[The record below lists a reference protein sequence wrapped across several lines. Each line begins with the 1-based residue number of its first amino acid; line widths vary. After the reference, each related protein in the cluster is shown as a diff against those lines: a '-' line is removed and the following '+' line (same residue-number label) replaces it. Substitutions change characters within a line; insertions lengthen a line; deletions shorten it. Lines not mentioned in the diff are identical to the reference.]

1 MPSGDPVPSREG
13 QPSDAASQAP
23 AKPPTKTAI
32 TPKSAAITAR
42 TNYVS
47 PYRQQPRSAST
58 PVVKP
63 NPENPNAGNFKNFV
77 TKFNKPEEKVP
88 VPTNRIPADAA
99 SANVLKSKGSQT
111 YKANGVVDNNGKRPS
126 SKPRSSSTASV
137 RGAKQ
142 PPTSAAKGIN
152 SAASGTRSAAGS
164 RQSRLRRLST
174 SSTASDAPV
183 NNRLLPPLQTSFSK
197 GGKAKGK
204 GHRRSRSME
213 APSPSA
219 ASMADNESDASQPQS
234 ERRPLTHRRSRS
246 DMGFSASPDHDVKID
261 HDLLREYPGD
271 TPISPHSVRLGASFV
286 DSPTSGIKPL
296 SSSAQ
301 PKKRNIAP
309 PLASPH
315 GSRHRSPAPSKSPQ
329 MKAYITSPPPKTS
342 PNLRS
347 SRGQRLPAAANTTT
361 HASRQR
367 LQPATKDPRVKGRVS
382 LAEEGKR
389 KDPKKKIPELGT
401 IDFAARRARIQ
412 NAFTQSLK
420 ESNEREQLRADS
432 GRKESSGEDTRKG
445 GVAHA
450 PIEEENEEE
459 DKGSG
464 PGGDTDVDLMAEQ
477 IMAHI
482 PAPIELEDTVPDVAP
497 TAEEN
502 SKQVDTALEEHQ
514 DQIPVPAVEQ
524 TQDQDA
530 MEDGRHEDEVPVHQE
545 EIQVPQ
551 VEEVEEVLPQAE
563 EVQESQI
570 EARPHQWLEVE
581 QSFPGA
587 WDTANDSDYLTE
599 VTEIVES
606 PVNECQLDIQQEQE
620 QAIEALDDVPDLNSN
635 NHHDEPIVV
644 VKEEPSEEDEPPR
657 LPTRFSQFFMPEQYP
672 YTAKKNRRS
681 PASSNRTSANA
692 PISVVVTPDSPT
704 QPLGAF
710 SQVSDILRTN
720 SVAWTTDSEL
730 SGSDSPVLHARSN
743 NIPAPVNQRD
753 AATRFDT
760 KFESAAHE
768 EPKTPTAS
776 PMVSSA
782 TSDDRR
788 TISSFY
794 SRYDDHGNEIVGS
807 YVETEA
813 GTPIDQRDALG
824 GKNNGRVE
832 DESNRYLDVSE
843 DDCVSLT
850 SYGETPVS
858 ARPPS
863 AAYELSTEAENGWT
877 TMSEFSGPDS
887 DGGSSAIQRPES
899 PTTPRQP
906 IEAESSPLPPTPPP
920 KDIPPPPPKKDKPK
934 SISPTASSLYSAPA
948 ASTYRQSPAFLPEI
962 PTDTEPLGLAIQA
975 LPAHYDFRPSL
986 DRSSSY
992 NSEHYYSR
1000 QSLDQRPSLE
1010 SRSSMDQR
1018 PSLEQYSPNR
1028 PSMEHKYSPSS
1039 SFSDSRRS
1047 SNYIPNGQRYSETPA
1062 TSMAPTI
1069 EKRGSSSIHSV
1080 EPKDTPEMKRLRKRQ
1095 HLLKEIVD
1103 TESAYFRDMT
1113 VAEEI
1118 YKGSANACY
1127 AITAEDVKVL
1137 FGNTDAVV
1145 QFSKG
1150 FLEVLKLAVSSV
1162 YVMRRG
1168 PSGLNSSAASMVGSV
1183 NSDERLDEATDDE
1196 KDRKTYVG
1204 EAFAEVLFK
1213 MEKVYA
1219 DYCKNHSDAA
1229 ARLQR
1234 LQTIPGIAIWLQ
1246 ECKACAEDL
1255 TNAWNLESLLIK
1267 PVQRVLKYPLLL
1279 KDLLS
1284 CTPTDHPD
1292 FSALQI
1298 ACKEMNFVAGRIN
1311 EVKRRKDMVQSI
1323 VGRKRNETD
1332 IRHGISKGFQRRAEK
1347 LKQSVGLSDI
1357 VVDET
1362 YNKLLENYNM
1372 HCAQVEVI
1380 ARDIE
1385 IYVQEIH
1392 THVDRFIM
1400 FSTAIKDFGN
1410 AVPTR
1415 HAQMEARWATF
1426 DNTMRAI
1433 ANTYLQEHVSCSRSI
1448 RITYAD
1454 CLSETPGQASRHRAF
1469 NGSDE
1474 AA

>member
-1 MPSGDPVPSREG
+1 MPPGDPVPSREG
-13 QPSDAASQAP
+13 HPSDAASQNP
-23 AKPPTKTAI
+23 AKSPTKTAI
-32 TPKSAAITAR
+32 TPNSAAITAR

-47 PYRQQPRSAST
+47 PYRQQPRSVST
-58 PVVKP
+58 PIVKP
-63 NPENPNAGNFKNFV
+63 NPENANAGNFKNFV
-77 TKFNKPEEKVP
+77 TRFNKPEEKVP

-99 SANVLKSKGSQT
+99 NANVLKSKSSQT
-111 YKANGVVDNNGKRPS
+111 YKANGVVDNGKRPLT
-126 SKPRSSSTASV
+126 KPRSSSTTSV

-142 PPTSAAKGIN
+142 PPNSAAKGIN
-152 SAASGTRSAAGS
+152 PAAPGTRSAAGS

-174 SSTASDAPV
+174 SSTASDAPI

-197 GGKAKGK
+197 GKAKGK

-246 DMGFSASPDHDVKID
+246 DMGFSASPDHDIHID
-261 HDLLREYPGD
+261 HDLLRESTGE

-286 DSPTSGIKPL
+286 DSPTGIKPL
-296 SSSAQ
+296 SSPLSSSVQ

-315 GSRHRSPAPSKSPQ
+315 GSRRRSPAPSKSPQ
-329 MKAYITSPPPKTS
+329 MNAYITSPPPKTS

-347 SRGQRLPAAANTTT
+347 SRGQRLPPAANTTT

-382 LAEEGKR
+382 LAEDGKR

-420 ESNEREQLRADS
+420 ESNEREQLRPHS
-432 GRKESSGEDTRKG
+432 SLKESSSDDDAKKG

-459 DKGSG
+459 DKESG
-464 PGGDTDVDLMAEQ
+464 PSGDTDVDIMAEQ

-482 PAPIELEDTVPDVAP
+482 PAPIELEDSVPDFAP

-502 SKQVDTALEEHQ
+502 PKQVETALEHQ
-514 DQIPVPAVEQ
+514 DQVPTVEQ
-524 TQDQDA
+524 NHDQDA
-530 MEDGRHEDEVPVHQE
+530 MEDKRPEDEHPVQE
-545 EIQVPQ
+545 EIQEPQ
-551 VEEVEEVLPQAE
+551 VEA
-563 EVQESQI
+563 VQDDHI
-570 EARPHQWLEVE
+570 EDPHRQRLEVE
-581 QSFPGA
+581 KVIPGA

-606 PVNECQLDIQQEQE
+606 PVNKCQLDIQQEQE
-620 QAIEALDDVPDLNSN
+620 QAIEAFDDVPDLNSN

-644 VKEEPSEEDEPPR
+644 VEEEPSEEDEPPR
-657 LPTRFSQFFMPEQYP
+657 LPTRFSQFFMPEKYP

-681 PASSNRTSANA
+681 PSSSNRTSANA

-704 QPLGAF
+704 QPPAPF
-710 SQVSDILRTN
+710 SQVSEILRTN
-720 SVAWTTDSEL
+720 SIAWTTDSEL
-730 SGSDSPVLHARSN
+730 SGGDSPVLYARSN
-743 NIPAPVNQRD
+743 NIPAPADQRD

-760 KFESAAHE
+760 KFESAAYE

-824 GKNNGRVE
+824 GRGSTEVE
-832 DESNRYLDVSE
+832 DGSNRYLDASE

-850 SYGETPVS
+850 SCGETPIS
-858 ARPPS
+858 ARPLS
-863 AAYELSTEAENGWT
+863 AAYELSTEAEDGWT

-887 DGGSSAIQRPES
+887 DGGSSAIQRLES
-899 PTTPRQP
+899 PTTPRQL
-906 IEAESSPLPPTPPP
+906 IEAESPLPPTPPP
-920 KDIPPPPPKKDKPK
+920 KDIPPPPPKKDKPPK
-934 SISPTASSLYSAPA
+934 SISPTVSSLRSAPA
-948 ASTYRQSPAFLPEI
+948 PSTSKQSPAFLPEI
-962 PTDTEPLGLAIQA
+962 PTDPEPLGLAIQA

-992 NSEHYYSR
+992 NSEYYYSR
-1000 QSLDQRPSLE
+1000 QSLDQRPSLD

-1018 PSLEQYSPNR
+1018 PSLEQYSNR
-1028 PSMEHKYSPSS
+1028 PSSDHKWSPPS

-1047 SNYIPNGQRYSETPA
+1047 SNFNPTGRYSETPA
-1062 TSMAPTI
+1062 TSMAPSA

-1080 EPKDTPEMKRLRKRQ
+1080 EPKDTPETKRLKKRH

-1103 TESAYFRDMT
+1103 TESAFFRDMT

-1127 AITAEDVKVL
+1127 SITPEDVKVL
-1137 FGNTDAVV
+1137 FGNTDSVV

-1150 FLEVLKLAVSSV
+1150 FLEVLKLSVSSV
-1162 YVMRRG
+1162 YVIRRG
-1168 PSGLNSSAASMVGSV
+1168 PSGLNSSAASMVDSI
-1183 NSDERLDEATDDE
+1183 NSLDEATDDE
-1196 KDRKTYVG
+1196 KDRRTYVG
-1204 EAFAEVLFK
+1204 EAFAEVLFN
-1213 MEKVYA
+1213 MEKVYG

-1234 LQTIPGIAIWLQ
+1234 LQGVPGIAIWLQ

-1292 FSALQI
+1292 FAALQI

-1332 IRHGISKGFQRRAEK
+1332 IRHAINKGISRRAEK
-1347 LKQSVGLSDI
+1347 LKQTVGFSQNL
-1357 VVDET
+1357 VDET
-1362 YNKLLENYNM
+1362 YDKLVESYNM

-1385 IYVQEIH
+1385 IYVQEIQG
-1392 THVDRFIM
+1392 HVDRFIRFTSSM
-1400 FSTAIKDFGN
+1400 KGFGN

-1415 HAQMEARWATF
+1415 HVQMEARWATF
-1426 DNTMRAI
+1426 DNTMKAI
-1433 ANTYLQEHVSCSRSI
+1433 ANTYLQEHVSCLLSI
-1448 RITYAD
+1448 RATCVD
-1454 CLSETPGQASRHRAF
+1454 CLLET
-1469 NGSDE
+1469 
-1474 AA
+1474 